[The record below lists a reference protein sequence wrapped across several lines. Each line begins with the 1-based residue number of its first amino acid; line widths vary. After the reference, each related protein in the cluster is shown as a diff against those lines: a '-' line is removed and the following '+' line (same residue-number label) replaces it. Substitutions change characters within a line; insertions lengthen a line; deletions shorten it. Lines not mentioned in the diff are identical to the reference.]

1 MPHETQEILAKHS
14 TFSVGRQLQRPYF
27 RQLDTRVKPRTVGAE
42 QNFVRPRA
50 LYGVDEQVEAS
61 HA

>member
-14 TFSVGRQLQRPYF
+14 TFSLGRQLQRLYF
-27 RQLDTRVKPRTVGAE
+27 RQLDTRVKPRTVRAE
-42 QNFVRPRA
+42 QHFVRPRA
-50 LYGVDEQVEAS
+50 LHRIDEQVEAS